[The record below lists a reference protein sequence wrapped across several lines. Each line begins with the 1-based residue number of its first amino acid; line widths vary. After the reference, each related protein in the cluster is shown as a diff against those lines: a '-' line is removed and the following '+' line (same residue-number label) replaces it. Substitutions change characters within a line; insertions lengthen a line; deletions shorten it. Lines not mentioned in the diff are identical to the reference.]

1 VAPVLTVP
9 GNQTIAE
16 QTTLNVSAS
25 ASDADLPANT
35 LTFALVSFPAGMSID
50 PNTGAISWTPGE
62 AQGPST
68 NGVSVSV
75 TDNGV
80 PPLSV
85 TNSFEVVVSEVNV
98 APVLTVPGNQTI
110 AEQTTL
116 NVSASASDADLPTN
130 TLTFALVSFPAGMSI
145 DPNTGAISWTPG
157 EAQGPST
164 NGVSVSVS
172 DNGVPPLS
180 VTNSFEVIVTEVNFV
195 VGRHIFYNDSLFD
208 GNDAGANAGDDGAMA
223 TDKTALL
230 PGQTASF
237 ANYTSYSRGINGI
250 MVDITLLPGVPGVG
264 DFTFR
269 VGNDNDPGGWVAA
282 PAPLSVTVRSG
293 AGTGGSD
300 RVTILWAD
308 NAIQKEWL
316 QVIVGATAATGLG
329 SPDVFYFGNAV
340 GESGNS
346 ASDARVNATD
356 EILARNN
363 PRALGQAPVDF
374 AYDYNRDGKVN
385 ATDEII
391 ARNNPTSSLTAL
403 QLISVPGISGG
414 GASGPLRLQSA
425 VVPVVL
431 RISSIA
437 VAENDTLKVQFSGL
451 SGGLYR
457 LQSADDV
464 GRGVWQDVSPEP
476 SLQKLSNN
484 LYEFE
489 VKKPAA
495 ARAQFYRIVSQ

>member
-1 VAPVLTVP
+1 MPPIDTTVL
-9 GNQTIAE
+9 NADAIA
-16 QTTLNVSAS
+16 LLALWISN
-25 ASDADLPANT
+25 DA
-35 LTFALVSFPAGMSID
+35 
-50 PNTGAISWTPGE
+50 
-62 AQGPST
+62 
-68 NGVSVSV
+68 
-75 TDNGV
+75 
-80 PPLSV
+80 
-85 TNSFEVVVSEVNV
+85 NV
-98 APVLTVPGNQTI
+98 A
-110 AEQTTL
+110 
-116 NVSASASDADLPTN
+116 
-130 TLTFALVSFPAGMSI
+130 
-145 DPNTGAISWTPG
+145 
-157 EAQGPST
+157 
-164 NGVSVSVS
+164 
-172 DNGVPPLS
+172 
-180 VTNSFEVIVTEVNFV
+180 
-195 VGRHIFYNDSLFD
+195 GRHIFYNDSLFD